1 MTVEELKKEATQLP
15 EKERGML
22 VADLLATFGSP
33 EYDVSDEEVAG
44 RVEEL
49 ETGAV
54 EDISLEELRLRVE
67 HARRR

>member
-1 MTVEELKKEATQLP
+1 MTMEELKKEAAQLP

-22 VADLLATFGSP
+22 VADLLATFGPP
-33 EYDVSDEEVAG
+33 EFDVSDAEVAR

-54 EDISLEELRLRVE
+54 EDISLEELRSGVE
-67 HARRR
+67 QAKRR